1 MKSLILTICRFK
13 FLIILFFIFSLSGVY
28 SQSVKVLPP
37 KHGIYHSA
45 FPLMGATEDSVEKE
59 RIEEFEV
66 LTGKKIV
73 WVYFSNNWF
82 KGIKFPLKECETV
95 SSLGKIPFIRIMPRS
110 DYYDGVLD
118 PVYTLKK
125 IYDGEFDSSLIQ
137 WARDARDFGK
147 PIMAE
152 FGTEV
157 NGSWFSWSGILNGGG
172 DTDNFG
178 DSTLPDGPE
187 LFKETFKRIIDICRE
202 NGASN
207 ITWCLHLNAGSAP
220 DENWNTYNNYYP
232 GDDYIDWI
240 GLSIYGTHIPG
251 HPANKF
257 SDVLRNVYPK
267 ITSLSP
273 DKPIAIFEFG
283 TIEDS
288 TNYDKGLWMRDV
300 FNCLIS
306 GEFPRIKAIS
316 YWHSAWINAD
326 GSVSN
331 MRLDSS
337 PSSIREY
344 KVGISNPLF
353 ISYPVLSQ

>member
-1 MKSLILTICRFK
+1 MKNLVRTIYRFN
-13 FLIILFFIFSLSGVY
+13 FFILSVIVLCSGSLFA
-28 SQSVKVLPP
+28 QSNKVLPP
-37 KHGIYHSA
+37 KYGIYHSA
-45 FPLMGATEDSVEKE
+45 FPLMGATEDSVEIDRIKNFETLVNKE
-59 RIEEFEV
+59 
-66 LTGKKIV
+66 LV

-82 KGIKFPLKECETV
+82 KGIKFPRKECETV
-95 SSLGKIPFIRIMPRS
+95 SNIGKIPFIRIMPRS

-125 IYDGEFDSSLIQ
+125 IYDGEFDSELNQ

-157 NGSWFSWSGILNGGG
+157 NGSWFSWSGVLNGGG
-172 DTDNFG
+172 VTNQFG
-178 DSTLPDGPE
+178 DTSVPDGPE
-187 LFKETFKRIIDICRE
+187 LFRETYKKIIDICRD
-202 NGASN
+202 NGAFN

-220 DENWNTYNNYYP
+220 DENWNSYNYYYP

-240 GLSIYGTHIPG
+240 GLSIYGVHISS
-251 HPANKF
+251 HPPSKF

-288 TNYDKGLWMRDV
+288 AYYDKGLWIRDV
-300 FNCLIS
+300 FECLSS
-306 GEFPRIKAIS
+306 GEFPRIKAIN

-331 MRLDSS
+331 MRIDSS
-337 PSSIREY
+337 PSSIKEY
-344 KVGISNPLF
+344 RVGISNPLF
-353 ISYPVLSQ
+353 ISYPIISK